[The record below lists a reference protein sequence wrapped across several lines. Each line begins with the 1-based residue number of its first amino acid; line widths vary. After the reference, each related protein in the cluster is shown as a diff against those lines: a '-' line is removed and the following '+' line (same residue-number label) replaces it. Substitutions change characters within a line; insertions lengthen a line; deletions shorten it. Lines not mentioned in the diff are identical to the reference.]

1 MPAWGWGIVVV
12 AAVVIVAVVM
22 WRALVARRT
31 RSLREGFGPEYDR
44 TRTAVGDKRKAE
56 AELAARRERREH
68 LDIRPLPAEA
78 RKRYARQWDAVQT
91 QFVDSPPAAIAAAD
105 GLVNA
110 VMADRGYPIHDF
122 EQRAGDV
129 SVDHPAVVENYRRAH
144 AISLRSTRGEATTED
159 LRQAMQNYRSL
170 FEELLSDSA
179 ADAPLARDPE
189 SDAYT
194 EQQAASTDNEP
205 VAATGREVQ

>member
-1 MPAWGWGIVVV
+1 VIV

-22 WRALVARRT
+22 WRALAARRT

-44 TRTAVGDKRKAE
+44 TTRAVGDKRKAE

-68 LDIRPLPAEA
+68 LHIRPLPAEA
-78 RKRYARQWDAVQT
+78 RQRYARQWETVQT

-110 VMADRGYPIHDF
+110 VMADRGYPIDDF
-122 EQRAGDV
+122 DRRAGDV
-129 SVDHPAVVENYRRAH
+129 SVDHPAVVENYREAH
-144 AISLRSTRGEATTED
+144 TISSRSASGEATTED

-170 FEELLSDSA
+170 FEELLSDGA
-179 ADAPLARDPE
+179 ADAPLTRDPD
-189 SDAYT
+189 SDADADQLARSDS
-194 EQQAASTDNEP
+194 EH